1 MTTVNTTIDEARLE
15 QFIGV
20 AATEL
25 GAALNAALV
34 TLGDEL
40 GLYRAMADGQPVTAG
55 ELATRTKTQE
65 RYVREW
71 LNTQAASRF
80 LVYEPALDAYVLPP
94 EHALVLAD
102 DTSPVSLIPSF
113 QAANAAVAVREQL
126 TERFV
131 SGDGVGWHEHHHGLW
146 HGTERSFGINYRTH
160 LVAEWLP
167 ALDGV
172 VEKLQAGAL
181 VADVGCGHGAS
192 TILMAEA
199 FPASRFAGFDYHA
212 ESIATARRR
221 AEEAGVADRVTFEVA
236 GADGYGGEG
245 YDLVAFF
252 DSFHDL
258 GDPVGAARHAA
269 QALRP
274 DGSCLIVEPYAGDR
288 IEDNLNPLGRVYY
301 AFSTLVCTPGS
312 LSQPGRAGLGTQAG
326 EARLADT
333 LRAGGFATVRRAAET
348 PLNLVLEARPA

>member
-1 MTTVNTTIDEARLE
+1 MSTTTTIDEAKLE
-15 QFIGV
+15 AFVGHAV
-20 AATEL
+20 TEL

-34 TLGDEL
+34 TLGAEL
-40 GLYRAMADGQPVTAG
+40 GLYKAMADGQPVTAA
-55 ELATRTKTQE
+55 ELATRTETHE

-71 LNTQAASRF
+71 LNVQAASGF
-80 LVYEPALDAYVLPP
+80 VVYDAGLDAYVLPP

-102 DTSPVSLIPSF
+102 DTSPVSLTADF
-113 QAANAAVAVREQL
+113 EAANAVVAIRERL
-126 TERFV
+126 AERFV

-146 HGTERSFGINYRTH
+146 HGTERSFGINYRAH

-172 VEKLQAGAL
+172 VDKLTAGAL

-252 DSFHDL
+252 DSLHDL
-258 GDPVGAARHAA
+258 GDPVAAARHAA
-269 QALRP
+269 RALAP
-274 DGSCLIVEPYAGDR
+274 DGACLIVEPYAGDS
-288 IEDNLNPLGRVYY
+288 IEENLTPLGRVYY

-326 EARLADT
+326 EARLAET

-348 PLNLVLEARPA
+348 PLNLVLEARLA